1 MTEGVTSNGLS
12 LKSYN
17 ELLTEFQTAM
27 NNIYAKDGNLINF
40 DSSTPDGQLTN
51 IVAQMG
57 TDIRNFA
64 TSIYNSFNPDN
75 CQGVVQDSRYAIN
88 YLTRKSGSFTVQE
101 IDVTFDRTV
110 TLTGLDGEA
119 SNPQAVGGFIIS
131 DGSNEGVWY
140 LINSYTVQP
149 NVGET
154 YPVTRRLSF
163 RSKNYGLYQPA
174 IGTIN
179 TMVTVVPGVVSVTNS
194 IAPTSLGEEQE
205 TDAEFKIRRSRSTVR
220 RGQNNIDALYAEIMN
235 MDAVKDCITWVNN
248 NSSTDATGTPAN
260 TVWVIVDGSPNTGEI
275 GEAIYQY
282 SCGLQTRG
290 AETENVYSIAGQLFV
305 THYDKAVGVPL
316 YIRFD
321 YEGGEEVDQN
331 FLDALAEQTAKNL
344 TYVLNETAET
354 SKITTAAAEAINSMY
369 GQGYALNV
377 EISADGTTWLDY
389 IECGSMKNK
398 WVVDASRITITRTS
412 T

>member
-1 MTEGVTSNGLS
+1 MSEGVTSNGLS

-17 ELLTEFQTAM
+17 ELLAEFQTAM

-57 TDIRNFA
+57 SDIRDFA

-75 CQGVVQDSRYAIN
+75 CQGAVQDSRYAIN
-88 YLTRKSGSFTVQE
+88 FLTRKQGRFTIQN

-119 SNPQAVGGFIIS
+119 DNPQAVGGFIIS
-131 DGSNEGVWY
+131 DGSNDGVWY
-140 LINSYTVQP
+140 LIDSA
-149 NVGET
+149 T
-154 YPVTRRLSF
+154 YVAGTHSIPF

-179 TMVTVVPGVVSVTNS
+179 TMVTIVPGVVSVTNS
-194 IAPTSLGEEQE
+194 VAPTTLGEEQE

-220 RGQNNIDALYAEIMN
+220 MGQNNIDALYAEIMN
-235 MDAVKDCITWVNN
+235 MDTVKDCITWVNN
-248 NSSTDATGTPAN
+248 TPTTDATGTPAN
-260 TVWVIVDGSPNTGEI
+260 TVWVVVEGGNNADI
-275 GEAIYQY
+275 GQAIYQY

-290 AETENVYSIAGQLFV
+290 AVSVDNYSIAGQLFE
-305 THYDKAVGVPL
+305 THFDRAVPVPL

-321 YEGGEEVDQN
+321 YVGGENVDEN
-331 FLDALAEQTAKNL
+331 FLHALAEQTANNL
-344 TYVLNETAET
+344 SYVLNETAET

-389 IECGSMKNK
+389 IESASMKNK
-398 WVVDASRITITRTS
+398 WVVSADNITITRAS